1 MEEYYL
7 YIVAKGKEILGQA
20 ESRQDALGYIQETY
34 GEESVKASNYE
45 PRCQGQ
51 LEEWRHEDG
60 DKIRVIMVCKETPSL
75 VNMLEA
81 ADVER
86 EVRIP
91 KPMKPVKNTATTPTR
106 TRLVTGK
113 KTPPIPAS
121 ELPEGTIKRGND
133 GETWINKTKNGTYRW
148 NRYIEEKTD
157 GLERKGKAPNAKA
170 REIKVG
176 TVMTGEDG
184 REWIVKKVR
193 DKNFRWVRYN

>member
-1 MEEYYL
+1 MQECYL

-34 GEESVKASNYE
+34 GEKSVKASNYE

-75 VNMLEA
+75 VNMLES

-106 TRLVTGK
+106 TRLVTG
-113 KTPPIPAS
+113 
-121 ELPEGTIKRGND
+121 N
-133 GETWINKTKNGTYRW
+133 Y
-148 NRYIEEKTD
+148 
-157 GLERKGKAPNAKA
+157 
-170 REIKVG
+170 
-176 TVMTGEDG
+176 
-184 REWIVKKVR
+184 
-193 DKNFRWVRYN
+193 

>member
-1 MEEYYL
+1 MQDCYL
-7 YIVAKGKEILGQA
+7 FIVAKGKEILGQA
-20 ESRQDALGYIQETY
+20 ESREDALGYIQETY
-34 GEESVKASNYE
+34 GEDAIKAQNYE

-51 LEEWRHEDG
+51 LEEWTQGEG
-60 DKIRVIMVCKETPSL
+60 DKIRVIMVCKENPSMIK
-75 VNMLEA
+75 MLEQ

-91 KPMKPVKNTATTPTR
+91 KPMKPVKNVATTPTR

-133 GETWINKTKNGTYRW
+133 GENWINKKKNGTHRW
-148 NRYIEEKTD
+148 IRYIEETHD
-157 GLERKGKAPNAKA
+157 GLERKRKAPNAKA
-170 REIKVG
+170 REFKVG

-184 REWIVKKVR
+184 REWIVKKVK